1 MFEVNKLL
9 LWADFDAKQSFEEL
23 KNTLHDTIAKMPNGT
38 SRRIV
43 VEFIQGRPEECLA
56 KIMADIHND
65 DDVLEIFDKNTFI
78 VPKS

>member
-1 MFEVNKLL
+1 
-9 LWADFDAKQSFEEL
+9 
-23 KNTLHDTIAKMPNGT
+23 MPNGT

-65 DDVLEIFDKNTFI
+65 DDVQEIFEKNTFI